1 MLEMTL
7 RLPGTLTQLP
17 ALERD
22 ILIRAG
28 LYEAVRARIRQLEA
42 DLAESKAAIGRFEAS
57 YGMSLQRFEADVL
70 PNLDS
75 LKIHEDYNDWFYW
88 QSLLEEKQLHECGV
102 PFASSEI

>member
-22 ILIRAG
+22 I
-28 LYEAVRARIRQLEA
+28 
-42 DLAESKAAIGRFEAS
+42 
-57 YGMSLQRFEADVL
+57 
-70 PNLDS
+70 LDS

-88 QSLLEEKQLHECGV
+88 QSLLEEKQLQE
-102 PFASSEI
+102 